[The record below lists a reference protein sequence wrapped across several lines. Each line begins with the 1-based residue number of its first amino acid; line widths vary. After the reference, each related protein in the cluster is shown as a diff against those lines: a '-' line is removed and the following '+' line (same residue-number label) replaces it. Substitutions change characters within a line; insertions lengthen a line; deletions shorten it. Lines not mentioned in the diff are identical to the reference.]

1 VSVTDLFM
9 PLWLLKMVLLCHR
22 CLQKLFSNLSF
33 WSRHHNRDVLH
44 DGTLAFDAF
53 LRQACHIIALCHPF
67 GMLSVCISVE
77 CQQPAQCDHSSQL
90 ITTIFKC
97 LLNTHF
103 FRCFYLH
110 CLYFLCFVYYFS
122 ILFFITFLNS
132 AHFDMYRGLEVA
144 FSVTTLKN

>member
-9 PLWLLKMVLLCHR
+9 PLWLLKMVWLCHR

-53 LRQACHIIALCHPF
+53 LKQACHIIALYHLF

-90 ITTIFKC
+90 IATIFKC

-103 FRCFYLH
+103 LV
-110 CLYFLCFVYYFS
+110 LLSTLFVFS
-122 ILFFITFLNS
+122 VFCVLFFYFIFYYIFK
-132 AHFDMYRGLEVA
+132 HCIF
-144 FSVTTLKN
+144 